1 MIGVEITVNRI
12 AIVVFTVNPD
22 PSIKGSYS
30 TFQYAHSPSYA
41 VATIVR
47 DKTHEQNS
55 KSSLICQIIEELRR
69 KNLSVDSALRK

>member
-1 MIGVEITVNRI
+1 MSLLSAANI
-12 AIVVFTVNPD
+12 ALGCLAIFKAD

-47 DKTHEQNS
+47 DNTHEKNS

-69 KNLSVDSALRK
+69 KNLNVDSALRK